1 MKKRKMKMS
10 NIIVE
15 LDLEQIEKIFAN
27 QLTEDYRRLK
37 SDIRDLE
44 SRIETLRPH
53 EEEDLEDSRKFA
65 DAVETLLKYYLPVTE
80 AQIIIDEE
88 YLKSEFSDLDDF
100 DFPDMSDVVQDT
112 RIKMLEDQVS
122 FLMNKYIDK
131 TKKDCKC
138 E

>member
-1 MKKRKMKMS
+1 MKMS
-10 NIIVE
+10 NISIE
-15 LDLEQIEKIFAN
+15 LDIEQIDKIFAN

-37 SDIRDLE
+37 SDIRGLE

-65 DAVETLLKYYLPVTE
+65 DAAETLLKYYLTSTE
-80 AQIIIDEE
+80 AQKLIDEE
-88 YLKSEFSDLDDF
+88 YLKSEFNDLDDF
-100 DFPDMSDVVQDT
+100 DFPDMSETVQDT
-112 RIKMLEDQVS
+112 RIKMLEDQVD

-131 TKKDCKC
+131 PKKDCKC

>member
-1 MKKRKMKMS
+1 MS

-15 LDLEQIEKIFAN
+15 LDIEQVDKIFAN

-37 SDIRDLE
+37 SEIRDLE

-53 EEEDLEDSRKFA
+53 EEEDLEDSRKYA
-65 DAVETLLKYYLPVTE
+65 DAVETLLKYYLPSTE
-80 AQIIIDEE
+80 AQKLIDDE
-88 YLKSEFSDLDDF
+88 YLMSEFNDLDFNDL
-100 DFPDMSDVVQDT
+100 DFPDMSETVQDT
-112 RIKMLEDQVS
+112 RIKMLEDQVD

-131 TKKDCKC
+131 PKKECKC

>member
-1 MKKRKMKMS
+1 MS

-15 LDLEQIEKIFAN
+15 LDIEQVDKIFAN

-37 SDIRDLE
+37 SEIRDLE

-53 EEEDLEDSRKFA
+53 EEEDLEDTRKYA
-65 DAVETLLKYYLPVTE
+65 DAVETLLKYYLPATE
-80 AQIIIDEE
+80 AQMLIDEE
-88 YLKSEFSDLDDF
+88 YLKSEFNDLDDF
-100 DFPDMSDVVQDT
+100 DFPDMSETVQDT
-112 RIKMLEDQVS
+112 RIKMLEDQVD

>member
-1 MKKRKMKMS
+1 MS

-65 DAVETLLKYYLPVTE
+65 DAVETLLKYYLPATE
-80 AQIIIDEE
+80 AQILIDEE
-88 YLKSEFSDLDDF
+88 YLKSEFNDLDDF
-100 DFPDMSDVVQDT
+100 DFPDMSETVQDT
-112 RIKMLEDQVS
+112 RIKMLEDQVD

>member
-1 MKKRKMKMS
+1 MS

-65 DAVETLLKYYLPVTE
+65 DAAETLLKYYLPPAE
-80 AQIIIDEE
+80 AQILIDEE
-88 YLKSEFSDLDDF
+88 YLKSEFNDLDDF
-100 DFPDMSDVVQDT
+100 DFPDMSETVQDT
-112 RIKMLEDQVS
+112 RIKMLEDQVD

-131 TKKDCKC
+131 SKKDCKC

>member
-1 MKKRKMKMS
+1 MSKS

-15 LDLEQIEKIFAN
+15 LDIEQIDKIFAS
-27 QLTEDYRRLK
+27 QLTTDYRRLK
-37 SDIRDLE
+37 EEVRNLE
-44 SRIETLRPH
+44 SRIETLRPF

-65 DAVETLLKYYLPVTE
+65 DAAETLLKYYLPANE
-80 AQIIIDEE
+80 AQQLIDEE
-88 YLKSEFSDLDDF
+88 YLKSEFNDLDDF

-112 RIKMLEDQVS
+112 RIKMLEDQVD

-131 TKKDCKC
+131 PKKDCKC

>member
-1 MKKRKMKMS
+1 MS

-15 LDLEQIEKIFAN
+15 LDIEQVDKIFAN

-37 SDIRDLE
+37 SEIRDLE

-53 EEEDLEDSRKFA
+53 EEEDLEDTRKYA
-65 DAVETLLKYYLPVTE
+65 DAVETLLKYYLPASE
-80 AQIIIDEE
+80 AQQLIDDE
-88 YLKSEFSDLDDF
+88 YLMSEFNDLDDF
-100 DFPDMSDVVQDT
+100 DFPDMSETVQDT
-112 RIKMLEDQVS
+112 RIKMLEDQVD

-131 TKKDCKC
+131 PKKECKC

>member
-1 MKKRKMKMS
+1 MKMS

-15 LDLEQIEKIFAN
+15 LDIEQVDKIFAD

-37 SDIRDLE
+37 SEVRDLE

-53 EEEDLEDSRKFA
+53 EEEDLEDSRKYA
-65 DAVETLLKYYLPVTE
+65 DAVETLLKYYLPATE
-80 AQIIIDEE
+80 AQTLIDEE
-88 YLKSEFSDLDDF
+88 YLKSEFNDLDDF
-100 DFPDMSDVVQDT
+100 DFPDMSETVQDT
-112 RIKMLEDQVS
+112 RIKMLEDQVD

>member
-1 MKKRKMKMS
+1 MS

-15 LDLEQIEKIFAN
+15 LDLEQIEKIFAD

-37 SDIRDLE
+37 SEIRDLE

-53 EEEDLEDSRKFA
+53 EQEDLEDSRKYA
-65 DAVETLLKYYLPVTE
+65 DAVETLLKYYLPFSE
-80 AQIIIDEE
+80 AQTLIDEE
-88 YLKSEFSDLDDF
+88 YLKSEFNDLDDF
-100 DFPDMSDVVQDT
+100 DFPDMSETVQDT
-112 RIKMLEDQVS
+112 RIKMLEDQVD

-131 TKKDCKC
+131 PKKDCKC

>member
-1 MKKRKMKMS
+1 MKMS

-15 LDLEQIEKIFAN
+15 LDIEQVDKIFAN

-37 SDIRDLE
+37 SEIRDLE

-53 EEEDLEDSRKFA
+53 EEEDLEDSRKYA
-65 DAVETLLKYYLPVTE
+65 DAVETLLKYYLPSTE
-80 AQIIIDEE
+80 AQKLIDDE
-88 YLKSEFSDLDDF
+88 YLMSEFNDLDFNDL
-100 DFPDMSDVVQDT
+100 DFPDMSETVQDT
-112 RIKMLEDQVS
+112 RIKMLEDQVD

-131 TKKDCKC
+131 PKKECKC

>member
-1 MKKRKMKMS
+1 MS

-15 LDLEQIEKIFAN
+15 LDIEQVDKIFAD

-37 SDIRDLE
+37 SEVRDLE

-53 EEEDLEDSRKFA
+53 EEEDLEDSRKYA
-65 DAVETLLKYYLPVTE
+65 DAVETLLKYYLPATE
-80 AQIIIDEE
+80 AQTLIDEE
-88 YLKSEFSDLDDF
+88 YLKSEFNDLDDF
-100 DFPDMSDVVQDT
+100 DFPDMSETVQDT
-112 RIKMLEDQVS
+112 RIKMLEDQVD

>member
-1 MKKRKMKMS
+1 MKMS

-15 LDLEQIEKIFAN
+15 LDIEQVDKIFAN

-37 SDIRDLE
+37 SEIRDLE

-53 EEEDLEDSRKFA
+53 EEEDLEDTRKYA
-65 DAVETLLKYYLPVTE
+65 DAVETLLKYYLPATE
-80 AQIIIDEE
+80 AQMLIDEE
-88 YLKSEFSDLDDF
+88 YLKSEFNDLDDF
-100 DFPDMSDVVQDT
+100 DFPDMSETVQDT
-112 RIKMLEDQVS
+112 RIKMLEDQVD

>member
-1 MKKRKMKMS
+1 MS
-10 NIIVE
+10 NISIE
-15 LDLEQIEKIFAN
+15 LDIEQIDKIFAN

-37 SDIRDLE
+37 SDIRGLE

-65 DAVETLLKYYLPVTE
+65 DAAETLLKYYLTSTE
-80 AQIIIDEE
+80 AQKLIDEE
-88 YLKSEFSDLDDF
+88 YLKSEFNDLDDF
-100 DFPDMSDVVQDT
+100 DFPDMSETVQDT
-112 RIKMLEDQVS
+112 RIKMLEDQVD

-131 TKKDCKC
+131 PKKDCKC

>member
-1 MKKRKMKMS
+1 MKMS

-65 DAVETLLKYYLPVTE
+65 DAVETLLKYYLPATE
-80 AQIIIDEE
+80 AQILIDEE
-88 YLKSEFSDLDDF
+88 YLKSEFNDLDDF
-100 DFPDMSDVVQDT
+100 DFPDMSETVQDT
-112 RIKMLEDQVS
+112 RIKMLEDQVD

>member
-1 MKKRKMKMS
+1 MKMS

-15 LDLEQIEKIFAN
+15 LDFEQIEKIFAD

-37 SDIRDLE
+37 SEIRDLE

-53 EEEDLEDSRKFA
+53 EEEDLEDSRKYA
-65 DAVETLLKYYLPVTE
+65 DAVETLLKYYLTSTE
-80 AQIIIDEE
+80 AQALIDEE
-88 YLKSEFSDLDDF
+88 YLKSEFNDLDDF
-100 DFPDMSDVVQDT
+100 DFPDMSETVQDT
-112 RIKMLEDQVS
+112 RIKMLEDQVD

-131 TKKDCKC
+131 PKKDCKC